1 MGILIPRQ
9 LTKEQYIK
17 LFSNPVPAIACEME
31 TITWNQSDS
40 LKDIRYSK
48 SMMVRALDFW
58 FNQLHS
64 YCMKVWAI
72 PHPLINAVGYIMD
85 ELKELGEVLYMVR
98 EELPDS
104 FLFSHRYIRPG
115 SFKDFSDD
123 TQCKLLKNKYPMI
136 KDYPLHYQQ
145 TKHDPYFK
153 IDMNTLGIGFTVF
166 PNEHPYIQK
175 QKITKVGMTDKGNVY
190 VLHKKEDV
198 GAYTPTTTKDT
209 VQAPKKCENH
219 SSRKAISLV
228 QYDSGDIKEYYYC
241 GDCTHEILNNE
252 SPLRLVWLNEDIKK

>member
-9 LTKEQYIK
+9 LTKEQYVK
-17 LFSNPVPAIACEME
+17 LFSNPVSG
-31 TITWNQSDS
+31 ITADFGVLTEAQNWEFIKN
-40 LKDIRYSK
+40 IRYSK

-58 FNQLHS
+58 FDQLHA

-72 PHPLINAVGYIMD
+72 PHPLINAVSYIMN
-85 ELKELGEVLYMVR
+85 ELKELGHILYMVK
-98 EELPDS
+98 EELPDT

-153 IDMNTLGIGFTVF
+153 IDINILGIGFTVF

-175 QKITKVGMTDKGNVY
+175 QKIVKVGMTKQGNVMII
-190 VLHKKEDV
+190 HKKED
-198 GAYTPTTTKDT
+198 GDYKLDTNKEKQSQPQASKLWNKD
-209 VQAPKKCENH
+209 VAQNVFPNNPA
-219 SSRKAISLV
+219 SRIIRELIETQSDLIIDDDDA
-228 QYDSGDIKEYYYC
+228 E
-241 GDCTHEILNNE
+241 
-252 SPLRLVWLNEDIKK
+252 VWLNGDDDIE